1 MACESKST
9 LEVWIAVDANI
20 SVHGAK
26 LRDRAVVCKRGNVVF
41 GVVKRPFLET
51 EDAAERVEHHVVRK
65 RFHCVFLERGDGLRV
80 LFHEIVRHGKPQGN
94 SGHVPSEMSRPVSE
108 LWILSVVGHIN
119 HDLKVGTCLESLIK
133 LGKHPVVVPEG
144 IVVGIRPVLLVP
156 ELVFRGVTIGVVGM
170 TANEM
175 DEDHSRLPVLG
186 GKMLEEFSVI
196 SFPKPDVMIRVA

>member
-80 LFHEIVRHGKPQGN
+80 LFHEIENSYLRERCANIGDSVR
-94 SGHVPSEMSRPVSE
+94 
-108 LWILSVVGHIN
+108 
-119 HDLKVGTCLESLIK
+119 SL
-133 LGKHPVVVPEG
+133 
-144 IVVGIRPVLLVP
+144 
-156 ELVFRGVTIGVVGM
+156 
-170 TANEM
+170 A
-175 DEDHSRLPVLG
+175 
-186 GKMLEEFSVI
+186 
-196 SFPKPDVMIRVA
+196 

>member
-1 MACESKST
+1 
-9 LEVWIAVDANI
+9 
-20 SVHGAK
+20 
-26 LRDRAVVCKRGNVVF
+26 
-41 GVVKRPFLET
+41 
-51 EDAAERVEHHVVRK
+51 
-65 RFHCVFLERGDGLRV
+65 
-80 LFHEIVRHGKPQGN
+80 
-94 SGHVPSEMSRPVSE
+94 MSRPVSE

-196 SFPKPDVMIRVA
+196 SFPKLDVMIRVA